1 MADHNAPSMDYAEH
15 ERTYN
20 GFINFSKVGT
30 IASLNVMLC
39 LILFTFGGG
48 AGTFFGW
55 VALIATLAAAAVGL
69 ATGAKGWIPSAVVFL
84 VTGLLAIV
92 TAA

>member
-1 MADHNAPSMDYAEH
+1 MAENTPSAMDYAEH
-15 ERTYN
+15 ERTYA

-30 IASLNVMLC
+30 VAVLNIVLC
-39 LILFTFGGG
+39 LVLFAFGGA

-55 VALIATLAAAAVGL
+55 IAMIATLVSTAIGL
-69 ATGAKGWIPSAVVFL
+69 ALGEKGWIPPTAVFVL
-84 VTGLLAIV
+84 TGLIAIV

>member
-1 MADHNAPSMDYAEH
+1 MAENMPSAMDYPEH
-15 ERTYN
+15 ERTYA

-30 IASLNVMLC
+30 IAVLNIVLC
-39 LILFTFGGG
+39 LLLFTFGGG

-55 VALIATLAAAAVGL
+55 IAMIATLV
-69 ATGAKGWIPSAVVFL
+69 TGAIGMALGEKGWIPPAVVFA

-92 TAA
+92 TTA

>member
-1 MADHNAPSMDYAEH
+1 MADNNAPSMDYAEH
-15 ERTYN
+15 ERTYT

-30 IASLNVMLC
+30 VAALNVMLC
-39 LILFTFGGG
+39 LILFTFGGS

-55 VALIATLAAAAVGL
+55 IALIATLVAAAVGL
-69 ATGAKGWIPSAVVFL
+69 ASGAKGWIPSAVVFVVASL
-84 VTGLLAIV
+84 IAIV